1 MNRLLSIIATISV
14 ALWLGG
20 LATLMLLVSGL
31 FARAHELGAEVAPVL
46 FERFAYYHLI
56 VGAVAIVAVVL
67 WRMRDARRV
76 LTVLAICTGI
86 GLASAMI
93 SEMLI
98 TPKMQQLRRD
108 DQSGGQTFAQL
119 HRASEIVYGIETLA
133 LAAAAG
139 LLPFGSAGAGR
150 RRSTSASGADETSR
164 EREPTTVD

>member
-1 MNRLLSIIATISV
+1 MNCLLSIIATIAV

-31 FARAHELGAEVAPVL
+31 FARSHELGANVAPVL

-56 VGAVAIVAVVL
+56 VGGVAIVAAIF
-67 WRMRDARRV
+67 WRLRDARRV

-108 DQSGGQTFAQL
+108 DLSGGSTFQQL
-119 HRASEIVYGIETLA
+119 HRASEMVYGIETLA
-133 LAAAAG
+133 ILAAAG
-139 LLPFGSAGAGR
+139 LLPACSGGAAGR
-150 RRSTSASGADETSR
+150 ASSARSRSEEAWRDP
-164 EREPTTVD
+164 EPTAAG